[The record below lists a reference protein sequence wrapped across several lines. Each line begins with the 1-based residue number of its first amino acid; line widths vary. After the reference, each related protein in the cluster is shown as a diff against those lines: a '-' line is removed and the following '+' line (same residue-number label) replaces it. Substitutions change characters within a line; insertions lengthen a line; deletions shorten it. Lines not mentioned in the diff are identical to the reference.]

1 MRRSIALAL
10 ALSLG
15 CVHDWDSIRV
25 PGARADA
32 GARADTGRSPDAGTT
47 RDVPTVDIPT
57 FDIPPVDVPLL
68 DLPAVDFGV
77 PTDDTPVAM
86 TDTPAMTDA
95 PSDRPSESCRT
106 VATLLPDAEGV
117 ARATTP
123 GTHVTASVLTVS
135 SADEQVMLLRFTPG
149 DRTGFTA
156 VNRVTLTL
164 TKATSGCSGACPQSA
179 GTLAAFLLAQPDF
192 DPGTVTWAQRR
203 PGAAWMIGSGE
214 GGRGGDVL
222 GVGAV
227 TETSTTVTITMFGAA
242 ADPLVRAAINGP
254 AGVLIEGQPGA
265 FTAQSRAAAGDAA
278 APTLVLQECLGP

>member
-1 MRRSIALAL
+1 MRRSVALAV

-15 CVHDWDSIRV
+15 CVHDWDSIRA
-25 PGARADA
+25 PGAPRDA
-32 GARADTGRSPDAGTT
+32 GARADTGRSPDVGTPL
-47 RDVPTVDIPT
+47 DVPT
-57 FDIPPVDVPLL
+57 FDISTVDVPPVDVPLL
-68 DLPAVDFGV
+68 DLPTVDFGA
-77 PTDDTPVAM
+77 PTDDTPAP
-86 TDTPAMTDA
+86 TDTPATTDA
-95 PSDRPSESCRT
+95 PSDRPGESCRT
-106 VATLLPDAEGV
+106 VATLLPDAEAV
-117 ARATTP
+117 ARANTP
-123 GTHVTASVLTVS
+123 GTHVNASVLTVS

-164 TKATSGCSGACPQSA
+164 TKATSGCTGACPQSA
-179 GTLAAFLLAQPDF
+179 GTLAAFLLSQPDF

-222 GVGAV
+222 GVGTV
-227 TETSTTVTITMFGAA
+227 TETSTTVTITMFGAS

-254 AGVLIEGQPGA
+254 AGILLEGQPGA